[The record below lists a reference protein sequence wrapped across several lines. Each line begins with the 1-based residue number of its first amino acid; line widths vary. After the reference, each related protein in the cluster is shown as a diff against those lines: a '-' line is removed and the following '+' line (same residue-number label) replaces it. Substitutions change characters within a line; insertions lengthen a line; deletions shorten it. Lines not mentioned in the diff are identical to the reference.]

1 MTADERLEILEAGIR
16 DLEASV
22 LLALRATQ
30 RLDETFREQAA
41 LAETEHE
48 RLRQELAELRAA
60 QEQQPAPEDRKRW
73 RKS

>member
-1 MTADERLEILEAGIR
+1 MTADERLEILETGIR

-30 RLDETFREQAA
+30 RLDETLREQAA

-60 QEQQPAPEDRKRW
+60 QEQQPEPEDRKRW

>member
-48 RLRQELAELRAA
+48 RLRQELAEFRAA
-60 QEQQPAPEDRKRW
+60 QEQQPEPEDRKRW
-73 RKS
+73 RKA